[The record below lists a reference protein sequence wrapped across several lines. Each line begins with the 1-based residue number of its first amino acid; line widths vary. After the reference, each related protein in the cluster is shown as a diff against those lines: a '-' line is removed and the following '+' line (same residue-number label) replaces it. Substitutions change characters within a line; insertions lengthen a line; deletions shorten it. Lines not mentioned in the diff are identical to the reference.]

1 MRAYLIIIFQ
11 IRQHYVTEVPLS
23 EHNNVVK
30 AFPSDRTDQSFGISI
45 LPWGAWRRWS
55 VANAHRSKSS
65 DEDIAI
71 GSIAIADQIVVS
83 PIPAENFRN
92 LICNPFCGRMRRHAE
107 PYDLSS
113 AVPHDQQSI
122 EQTKRDCRHDE
133 QIYRSDPIRMIA
145 KESLPTLRRWF
156 SPLDHILGHTR
167 LPDFDAEL
175 EQLSVDPRRSPQ
187 RISNAN
193 LVDKLAYVRGYRW
206 SATTT
211 SRLPAPIRS
220 ETRAMPTD
228 DRIRLDNRQRIA
240 SLGKQSIEA
249 NKYQPIKNTKGL
261 PSRSGAPQNVDLLPK
276 HPDLCLQCCSRS
288 HKVDAC
294 PENQPAKIG
303 HHSVA
308 SADSSLLANWI

>member
-11 IRQHYVTEVPLS
+11 VRQQYVTEVPLS

-30 AFPSDRTDQSFGISI
+30 AFPSDRTDHPFRTSI
-45 LPWGAWRRWS
+45 FPRGASRRLS

-71 GSIAIADQIVVS
+71 GLIAIAEQIVES
-83 PIPAENFRN
+83 TFPAESFRN
-92 LICNPFCGRMRRHAE
+92 L
-107 PYDLSS
+107 
-113 AVPHDQQSI
+113 
-122 EQTKRDCRHDE
+122 
-133 QIYRSDPIRMIA
+133 MIV
-145 KESLPTLRRWF
+145 EECLPTLRRWF
-156 SPLDHILGHTR
+156 SSPGHILGHTR

-175 EQLSVDPRRSPQ
+175 EQLSMDPRRSPQ
-187 RISNAN
+187 RISNAH
-193 LVDKLAYVRGYRW
+193 LVDKLAYVRGYGW

-228 DRIRLDNRQRIA
+228 DCIRLDDRQRIA

-249 NKYQPIKNTKGL
+249 NKYQPIKNTKEL

-276 HPDLCLQCCSRS
+276 HPDLCLQRCSRS
-288 HKVDAC
+288 H
-294 PENQPAKIG
+294 
-303 HHSVA
+303 
-308 SADSSLLANWI
+308 